1 MAFLSFNK
9 SELVNLEYSLK
20 REIIG
25 SNKTGAYCNT
35 SVVDCNTR
43 RYHGLLAVPVD
54 AFGGEKHILLSGLD
68 ESIVVNHRQF
78 NLGIHCYGDI
88 YEPRGHKY
96 IVDFTAAPVPT
107 LTYKIGETTLR
118 KSVILAPDS
127 DQVMI
132 KYEIVSS
139 PASCELILKPFLAF
153 RCIHRLTKENPEART
168 GYRELENGVS
178 FNMYEGF
185 PDLNL
190 QFSKASEFRYAPSW
204 YKGITYTDEY
214 RRGFDCKEDLFV
226 PGTFSLKLRKGESVI
241 VSGST
246 AVEDAKGLSR
256 KFTSIVKKK
265 GNITSNLDLLK
276 YNADLLICNR
286 NGHKQIDAGLTWLE
300 TGLLRETIVALPGLT
315 LYAGAGAKEFEEILD
330 NLIADNQE
338 RLSSRTTQVEAPLRI
353 ADDLQQYIAFGAD
366 AKKVWKKYGPV
377 VKSIIESYLPEHRE
391 EVAVHPN
398 GLLWCQKWRTA
409 LSWMNAYVNGIPVT
423 ERAGYQVET
432 NAFWYNAICF
442 ALEMEQKFAPKN
454 TAFIQRWNGIKT
466 LIEENF
472 EKTFWIPERGYLA
485 DYVDNAGQGPAVRPN
500 QLYAI
505 ALEYS
510 PVSDENKSSIMQTIA
525 NELITSRGIRTLS
538 PRNEAYRGV
547 YEGSQIDRDLAY
559 HQGCAWI
566 IPLDYYIDLAFRM
579 IGPSYL
585 KRAEYLIEGFYK
597 DIYKHGVGAFSELYD
612 GDPPHEP
619 HGAISSACSTAV
631 LLRIEYLLDRYRQQT
646 TDKKAVKIK
655 EE

>member
-153 RCIHRLTKENPEART
+153 RCIHRLTRENPEART

-338 RLSSRTTQVEAPLRI
+338 RLSTRTTQVEAPLRI

-377 VKSIIESYLPEHRE
+377 VKGIIESYLPGHRE

-442 ALEMEQKFAPKN
+442 ALEMEQRFAPKN
-454 TAFIQRWNGIKT
+454 TAFIQRWNAIKT
-466 LIEENF
+466 LIDENF

-485 DYVDNAGQGPAVRPN
+485 DYVDNAGQGPAVRSN

-547 YEGSQIDRDLAY
+547 YEGSQIERDLAY

-579 IGPSYL
+579 VGPSFL

-619 HGAISSACSTAV
+619 HGAISSACSTAA

-646 TDKKAVKIK
+646 TDRKAVKIK

>member
-153 RCIHRLTKENPEART
+153 RCIHKLTRENPEART

-265 GNITSNLDLLK
+265 GNITSNLGLLK

-315 LYAGAGAKEFEEILD
+315 LYAGAGTKEFEEILD
-330 NLIADNQE
+330 NLIADNAE
-338 RLSSRTTQVEAPLRI
+338 RLSTRTTQIEAPLRI

-377 VKSIIESYLPEHRE
+377 IKGIIESYLPGHRA

-398 GLLWCQKWRTA
+398 GLLWGQKWRTA

-454 TAFIQRWNGIKT
+454 TAFIQRWNAIKT
-466 LIEENF
+466 LIDENF

-485 DYVDNAGQGPAVRPN
+485 DYVDNAGQGPAVRSN

-619 HGAISSACSTAV
+619 HGAISSACSTAA

-646 TDKKAVKIK
+646 TDRKAVKIK

>member
-153 RCIHRLTKENPEART
+153 RCIHKLTRENPEART

-330 NLIADNQE
+330 NLIADNAE
-338 RLSSRTTQVEAPLRI
+338 RLSTRTTQIEAPLRI

-377 VKSIIESYLPEHRE
+377 VKGIIESYLPGHRE

-485 DYVDNAGQGPAVRPN
+485 DYVDNAGQGPAVRSN

-579 IGPSYL
+579 VGPSFL

-619 HGAISSACSTAV
+619 HGAISSACSTAA

>member
-338 RLSSRTTQVEAPLRI
+338 RLSTRTTQVEAPLRI

-377 VKSIIESYLPEHRE
+377 VKGIIESYLPGHRE

-485 DYVDNAGQGPAVRPN
+485 DYVDNAGQGPAVRSN

-579 IGPSYL
+579 IGPSFL

-619 HGAISSACSTAV
+619 HGAISSACSTAA

>member
-377 VKSIIESYLPEHRE
+377 VKGIIESYLPGHRE

-485 DYVDNAGQGPAVRPN
+485 DYVDNAGQGPAVRSN

-579 IGPSYL
+579 IGPSFL

-619 HGAISSACSTAV
+619 HGAISSACSTAA

>member
-286 NGHKQIDAGLTWLE
+286 KGHKQIDAGLSWLE
-300 TGLLRETIVALPGLT
+300 TGLLRETTVALPGLT

-330 NLIADNQE
+330 NLIADNAE
-338 RLSSRTTQVEAPLRI
+338 RLSIRTTQVEAPLRI

-377 VKSIIESYLPEHRE
+377 IKGIIESYLPGHRE
-391 EVAVHPN
+391 EVALHPN

-442 ALEMEQKFAPKN
+442 ALEMEQRFAPKN
-454 TAFIQRWNGIKT
+454 TAFIQRWNAIKT
-466 LIEENF
+466 LIDENF

-485 DYVDNAGQGPAVRPN
+485 DYVDNAGQGPAVRSN

-547 YEGSQIDRDLAY
+547 YEGSQIERDLAY

-619 HGAISSACSTAV
+619 HGAISSACSTAA

-646 TDKKAVKIK
+646 TDRKAVKIK

>member
-1 MAFLSFNK
+1 MAFLTFNK

-35 SVVDCNTR
+35 SVVGCNTR

-96 IVDFTAAPVPT
+96 IVDFAATPVPT
-107 LTYKIGETTLR
+107 LTYKIGETTFK

-127 DQVMI
+127 DQVML
-132 KYEIVSS
+132 KYELVSS
-139 PASCELILKPFLAF
+139 PAPCELLVKPFLAF
-153 RCIHRLTKENPEART
+153 RCIHRLTSENSEART
-168 GYRELENGVS
+168 GYRDIENGVS

-185 PDLNL
+185 PDLNI
-190 QFSKASEFRYAPSW
+190 QFSKGSVFSYAPSW
-204 YKGITYTDEY
+204 YKGVTYSDEY

-226 PGTFSLKLRKGESVI
+226 PGSFSLKLRKGESI
-241 VSGST
+241 VVSAST
-246 AVEDAKGLSR
+246 AVEDTKGLGR
-256 KFTSIVKKK
+256 KFNSIVKKK
-265 GNITSNLDLLK
+265 GNVTSNYDLLR

-315 LYAGAGAKEFEEILD
+315 LYAGAGGKEFEEILD

-353 ADDLQQYIAFGAD
+353 ADILQQYIRFGAD
-366 AKKVWKKYGPV
+366 PKKVWKKYGSV
-377 VKSIIESYLPEHRE
+377 VKGIIESYLPGRRAEI
-391 EVAVHPN
+391 ALHPN
-398 GLLWCQKWRTA
+398 GLLWAQKYRTA
-409 LSWMNAYVNGIPVT
+409 LSWMNAYVNGVPVT

-442 ALEMEQKFAPKN
+442 ALEMEGRYAPKN
-454 TAFIQRWNGIKT
+454 REFIERWSGVKA
-466 LIEENF
+466 LIDENF
-472 EKTFWIPERGYLA
+472 ERLFWNERGGYLA
-485 DYVDNAGQGPAVRPN
+485 DFVGDGGQDLAVRSN
-500 QLYAI
+500 QLFAI

-510 PVSDENKSSIMQTIA
+510 PVNDDCKSSIMQTIS
-525 NELITSRGIRTLS
+525 NELITSRGVRTLS

-547 YEGSQIDRDLAY
+547 YEGSQIERDLAY

-566 IPLDYYIDLAFRM
+566 IPLDYYMEQAFKM
-579 IGPSYL
+579 IGPSFY

-619 HGAISSACSTAV
+619 HGAISSACSTAA
-631 LLRIEYLLDRYRQQT
+631 LLHIEYLLDHYRSQAT
-646 TDKKAVKIK
+646 ESKKKK

>member
-153 RCIHRLTKENPEART
+153 RCIHKLTRENPEART

-246 AVEDAKGLSR
+246 AVEDVKFLSR

-330 NLIADNQE
+330 NLIADNAE
-338 RLSSRTTQVEAPLRI
+338 RLSTRTTQIEAPLRI

-377 VKSIIESYLPEHRE
+377 IKGIIESYLPGHRT

-442 ALEMEQKFAPKN
+442 ALEMEQRFAPKN
-454 TAFIQRWNGIKT
+454 TAFIQRWNAIKT
-466 LIEENF
+466 LIDENF

-485 DYVDNAGQGPAVRPN
+485 DYVDNAGQGPAVRSN

-547 YEGSQIDRDLAY
+547 YEGSQIERDLAY

-579 IGPSYL
+579 IGPSFL

-619 HGAISSACSTAV
+619 HGAISSACSTAA

-646 TDKKAVKIK
+646 TDGKAVKIK

>member
-96 IVDFTAAPVPT
+96 IVDFTAAPVPA

-377 VKSIIESYLPEHRE
+377 VKGIIESYLPGHRE

-485 DYVDNAGQGPAVRPN
+485 DYVDNAGQGPAVRSN

-619 HGAISSACSTAV
+619 HGAISSACSTAA

>member
-153 RCIHRLTKENPEART
+153 RCIHKLTKENPEART

-330 NLIADNQE
+330 NLIADNAE
-338 RLSSRTTQVEAPLRI
+338 RLSTRTTQIEAPLRI

-377 VKSIIESYLPEHRE
+377 IKGIIESYLPGHRA

-398 GLLWCQKWRTA
+398 GLLWGQKWRTA

-442 ALEMEQKFAPKN
+442 ALEMEQRFAPKN
-454 TAFIQRWNGIKT
+454 TAFIQRWNAIKT
-466 LIEENF
+466 LIDENF

-485 DYVDNAGQGPAVRPN
+485 DYVDNAGQGPAVRSN

-579 IGPSYL
+579 VGPSFL

-619 HGAISSACSTAV
+619 HGAISSACSTAA

-646 TDKKAVKIK
+646 TDRKAVKIK

>member
-153 RCIHRLTKENPEART
+153 RCIHRLTRENPEART

-185 PDLNL
+185 TDLNL

-377 VKSIIESYLPEHRE
+377 VKGIIESYLPGHRE

-466 LIEENF
+466 LIDENF

-485 DYVDNAGQGPAVRPN
+485 DYVDNAGQGPAVRSN

-619 HGAISSACSTAV
+619 HGAISSACSTAA

>member
-153 RCIHRLTKENPEART
+153 RCIHRLTRENPEART

-246 AVEDAKGLSR
+246 AVEDAKFLSR

-330 NLIADNQE
+330 NLIADNAE
-338 RLSSRTTQVEAPLRI
+338 RLSTRTTQIEAPLRI

-377 VKSIIESYLPEHRE
+377 IKGIIESYLPGHRA

-398 GLLWCQKWRTA
+398 GLLWGQKWRTA

-442 ALEMEQKFAPKN
+442 ALEMEQRFAPKN
-454 TAFIQRWNGIKT
+454 TAFIQRWNAIKT
-466 LIEENF
+466 LIDENF

-547 YEGSQIDRDLAY
+547 YEGSQIERDLAY

-579 IGPSYL
+579 IGPSFL

-619 HGAISSACSTAV
+619 HGAISSACSTAA

-646 TDKKAVKIK
+646 TDRKALKIK

>member
-153 RCIHRLTKENPEART
+153 RCIHKLTRENPEART

-246 AVEDAKGLSR
+246 AVEDVKFLSR

-330 NLIADNQE
+330 NLIADNAE
-338 RLSSRTTQVEAPLRI
+338 RLYTRTTQIEAPLRI

-377 VKSIIESYLPEHRE
+377 IKGIIESYLPGHRA

-398 GLLWCQKWRTA
+398 GLLWGQKWRTA

-423 ERAGYQVET
+423 ERAGYEVET

-442 ALEMEQKFAPKN
+442 ALEMEQRFAPKN
-454 TAFIQRWNGIKT
+454 AAFIQRWNAIKT
-466 LIEENF
+466 LIDENF

-485 DYVDNAGQGPAVRPN
+485 DYVDNAGQGPAVRSN

-547 YEGSQIDRDLAY
+547 YEGSQIERDLAY

-579 IGPSYL
+579 VGPSFL

-619 HGAISSACSTAV
+619 HGAISSACSTAA

-646 TDKKAVKIK
+646 TDRKAVKIK

>member
-377 VKSIIESYLPEHRE
+377 VKGIIESYLPGHRG

-485 DYVDNAGQGPAVRPN
+485 DYVDNAGQGPAVRSN

-619 HGAISSACSTAV
+619 HGAISSACSTAA

>member
-153 RCIHRLTKENPEART
+153 RCIHRLTRENPEART

-330 NLIADNQE
+330 NLIADNAE
-338 RLSSRTTQVEAPLRI
+338 RLSTRTTQIEAPLRI

-377 VKSIIESYLPEHRE
+377 IKGIIESYLPGHRA

-398 GLLWCQKWRTA
+398 GLLWGQKWRTA

-442 ALEMEQKFAPKN
+442 VLEMEQRFAPKN
-454 TAFIQRWNGIKT
+454 TAFIQRWNAIKT
-466 LIEENF
+466 LIDENF

-485 DYVDNAGQGPAVRPN
+485 DYVDNAGQGPAVRSN

-547 YEGSQIDRDLAY
+547 YEGSQIERDLAY

-579 IGPSYL
+579 VGPSFL

-619 HGAISSACSTAV
+619 HGAISSACSTAA

-646 TDKKAVKIK
+646 TDGKALKIK

>member
-153 RCIHRLTKENPEART
+153 RCIHKLTRENPEART

-330 NLIADNQE
+330 NLIADNAE
-338 RLSSRTTQVEAPLRI
+338 RLSTRTTQIEAPLRI

-377 VKSIIESYLPEHRE
+377 VKGIIESYLPGHRE

-442 ALEMEQKFAPKN
+442 ALEMEQRFAPKN
-454 TAFIQRWNGIKT
+454 TAFIQRWNAIKT
-466 LIEENF
+466 LIDENF

-485 DYVDNAGQGPAVRPN
+485 DYVDNAGQGPAVRSN

-579 IGPSYL
+579 VGPSFL

-619 HGAISSACSTAV
+619 HGAISSACSTAA

-646 TDKKAVKIK
+646 TDRKAVKIK

>member
-330 NLIADNQE
+330 NLIADNQV

-377 VKSIIESYLPEHRE
+377 VKGIIESYLPGHRE

-485 DYVDNAGQGPAVRPN
+485 DYVDNAGQGPAVRSN

-619 HGAISSACSTAV
+619 HGAISSACSTAA